1 MAKKISSFINSTKG
15 DNNNYNLVNY
25 NKRSVNISKKDV
37 FYDREVKSVPT
48 ARILSLVFLILLAVM
63 IFRKFTGNNNT
74 PTFTSF
80 LDMLTNIETPTI
92 PFVNY
97 SFTTLG
103 DWGVFNWLRDF
114 LNVFVDLFNVILFLV
129 NGIISLFQYVTNF
142 ILWLYV

>member
-1 MAKKISSFINSTKG
+1 MEKNSFSVTKG
-15 DNNNYNLVNY
+15 DNNYNLVNFD
-25 NKRSVNISKKDV
+25 KRSVNLSDSKKDV
-37 FYDREVKSVPT
+37 FYDPEVKSVPT

-63 IFRKFTGNNNT
+63 IFRKFTGNNNI

-80 LDMLTNIETPTI
+80 LEMLTNIETPTI

-97 SFTTLG
+97 SFTSLG

-142 ILWLYV
+142 IMWLYV